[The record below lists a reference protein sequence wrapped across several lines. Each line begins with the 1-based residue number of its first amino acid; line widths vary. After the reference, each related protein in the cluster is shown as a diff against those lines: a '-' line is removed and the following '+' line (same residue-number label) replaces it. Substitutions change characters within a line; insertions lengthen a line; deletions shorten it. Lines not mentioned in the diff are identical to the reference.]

1 MPVQAQFVDTVAILV
16 DDLHLL
22 YNRRLAALTGTFAQG
37 VSVGCGN
44 IKLRGVIDIPSSRI
58 LHSRRSF
65 FESSSSPRS
74 MA

>member
-37 VSVGCGN
+37 VLVGCGN